1 MDDSLLY
8 TGHGP
13 VQSKSMQYIDT
24 QPFHFDVQPIQMP
37 KTPDFTGLLYQQEEE
52 PDQADNLSDFDKLM
66 RNKFYQDQINETILQ
81 PENET
86 IQPNQPQQPEQPKIA
101 TNPTELP
108 NDSTDPWSFTYKGYN
123 FDKLMKHE
131 QGYDRKTGRMIAP
144 LKSYYNGSGVNRI
157 RLWGPGITSNTWK
170 SYNLANGSDITLDQI
185 DQMSDQDRFNLF
197 KKFGSWYV
205 DNLEKAYSPYG
216 ISGLSADL
224 KKSILDASWE
234 YGINS
239 PMVKNMIYLMTG
251 NAVKGMNPKI
261 TWDMMTDPG
270 YVGKFFPKYPFE
282 TKPAVERMK
291 EARKYY
297 EASRRV

>member
-37 KTPDFTGLLYQQEEE
+37 NTPDFTGLLYQQKEE

-66 RNKFYQDQINETILQ
+66 RNKFFQNQIEDEIKTTL
-81 PENET
+81 
-86 IQPNQPQQPEQPKIA
+86 QPEQPKIA
-101 TNPTELP
+101 ANPTELP
-108 NDSTDPWSFTYKGYN
+108 TNSTDPWSFTYKGYN

-144 LKSYYNGSGVNRI
+144 LKSYYNGSGANRI
-157 RLWGPGITSNTWK
+157 RLWGPGITSNTWGD
-170 SYNLANGSDITLDQI
+170 YNLANGSNITLDQI

-205 DNLEKAYSPYG
+205 DNLEKAYGQYG
-216 ISGLSADL
+216 IGNLSADL

-234 YGINS
+234 YGIKS

-251 NAVKGMNPKI
+251 NPIKGMNPNI
-261 TWDMMTDPG
+261 TWDMMTDAD
-270 YVGKFFPKYPFE
+270 YVGKFFPKYQFE
-282 TKPAVERMK
+282 VKPAVERMK

>member
-1 MDDSLLY
+1 MDDSILY

-37 KTPDFTGLLYQQEEE
+37 SPPDFTGLIYQQKEE

-66 RNKFYQDQINETILQ
+66 RNRFFQNQINETLQ
-81 PENET
+81 T
-86 IQPNQPQQPEQPKIA
+86 NQPQPQQPKIA

-108 NDSTDPWSFTYKGYN
+108 TNSTDPWSFTYKGYN

-144 LKSYYNGSGVNRI
+144 LKPYYNGSGVNRI
-157 RLWGPGITSNTWK
+157 RLWGPGITSNTWNE
-170 SYNLANGSDITLDQI
+170 YNRQHGTNISLDQI
-185 DQMSDQDRFNLF
+185 AQMSDQDRFNLF
-197 KKFGSWYV
+197 KQFGSWYV

-251 NAVKGMNPKI
+251 NPIEGMNPKI
-261 TWDMMTDPG
+261 TWDMMIDPA

-297 EASRRV
+297 EASRSM

>member
-37 KTPDFTGLLYQQEEE
+37 SPPDFTGLLYQQKEE

-66 RNKFYQDQINETILQ
+66 RNKFYQDQINATILQ
-81 PENET
+81 A
-86 IQPNQPQQPEQPKIA
+86 NQPQQPKIA
-101 TNPTELP
+101 SNPTELP
-108 NDSTDPWSFTYKGYN
+108 NNSTDPWSFTYKGYN

-144 LKSYYNGSGVNRI
+144 LKSYYNGSGANRI
-157 RLWGPGITSNTWK
+157 RLWGPGITSNTWDA
-170 SYNLANGSDITLDQI
+170 YNLANGSKITLDQI

-197 KKFGSWYV
+197 KKFGGWYV
-205 DNLEKAYSPYG
+205 DNLEKAYGQYG
-216 ISGLSADL
+216 IGNLSPDL

-234 YGINS
+234 YGIKS

-251 NAVKGMNPKI
+251 NPVEGMNPKI
-261 TWDMMTDPG
+261 TWDMMTDDD
-270 YVGKFFPKYPFE
+270 YVGKFFTKYPFE
-282 TKPAVERMK
+282 VKPAVERMK

>member
-1 MDDSLLY
+1 MDDSFLY

-37 KTPDFTGLLYQQEEE
+37 STPNLIGLLGQQEEPE
-52 PDQADNLSDFDKLM
+52 PEQADKLSDFDKLM
-66 RNKFYQDQINETILQ
+66 QRQFLMSSLTDNQ
-81 PENET
+81 P
-86 IQPNQPQQPEQPKIA
+86 IQPKPQVKQASDI
-101 TNPTELP
+101 TELP
-108 NDSTDPWSFTYKGYN
+108 SDGSIDPWSFTYKGYN

-144 LKSYYNGSGVNRI
+144 LKSYYNGSGANRI
-157 RLWGPGITSNTWK
+157 RLWGPGITSNTWDA
-170 SYNLANGSDITLDQI
+170 YNLANGSNITLDQI

-216 ISGLSADL
+216 ISGLSSDL

-251 NAVKGMNPKI
+251 NPIKGINPNI
-261 TWDMMTDPG
+261 TWDMMTDDD
-270 YVGKFFPKYPFE
+270 YVGKFFTKYPFE
-282 TKPAVERMK
+282 VKPAVERMK

-297 EASRRV
+297 EASRSM

>member
-13 VQSKSMQYIDT
+13 VQSKSMQYINT
-24 QPFHFDVQPIQMP
+24 QPFSFNVQPIQMP
-37 KTPDFTGLLYQQEEE
+37 NMPDLTGILGQQEEPE
-52 PDQADNLSDFDKLM
+52 QADKLSDFDKLM
-66 RNKFYQDQINETILQ
+66 KRQFLMSSLTDNQ
-81 PENET
+81 PIQTKTVDST
-86 IQPNQPQQPEQPKIA
+86 IQPESQVKQASDI
-101 TNPTELP
+101 TELP
-108 NDSTDPWSFTYKGYN
+108 NDGSIDPWSFTYHGYN

-170 SYNLANGSDITLDQI
+170 SYNLANGSNITLDQI

-205 DNLEKAYSPYG
+205 DNLEKAYGQYG
-216 ISGLSADL
+216 IGNLSPDL

-234 YGINS
+234 YGVYS

-251 NAVKGMNPKI
+251 NAIKGMNPNI

-282 TKPAVERMK
+282 VKPAVGRMK

-297 EASRRV
+297 EASRGV

>member
-1 MDDSLLY
+1 MDDSFLY

-37 KTPDFTGLLYQQEEE
+37 STPNLIGLLGQQEEPE
-52 PDQADNLSDFDKLM
+52 PEQADKLSDFDKLM
-66 RNKFYQDQINETILQ
+66 QRQFLMSSLTDNQPIQ
-81 PENET
+81 PE
-86 IQPNQPQQPEQPKIA
+86 PQVKQASDI
-101 TNPTELP
+101 TELP
-108 NDSTDPWSFTYKGYN
+108 SDGSIDPWSFTYKGYN

-144 LKSYYNGSGVNRI
+144 LKSYYNGSGANRI
-157 RLWGPGITSNTWK
+157 RLWGPGITSNTWDA
-170 SYNLANGSDITLDQI
+170 YNLANGSNITLDQI

-216 ISGLSADL
+216 ISGLSSDL

-251 NAVKGMNPKI
+251 NPIKGINPNI
-261 TWDMMTDPG
+261 TWDMMTDDD
-270 YVGKFFPKYPFE
+270 YVGKFFTKYPFE
-282 TKPAVERMK
+282 VKPAVERMK

-297 EASRRV
+297 EASRSM

>member
-1 MDDSLLY
+1 MDDSILY
-8 TGHGP
+8 AGHGP
-13 VQSKSMQYIDT
+13 VYSKSMQYIDT

-37 KTPDFTGLLYQQEEE
+37 NTPDFTGLLYQQKEE

-66 RNKFYQDQINETILQ
+66 RNKFFQDQVYGITQTNQLQ
-81 PENET
+81 PE
-86 IQPNQPQQPEQPKIA
+86 PQPEQPKIA
-101 TNPTELP
+101 ANPTELP
-108 NDSTDPWSFTYKGYN
+108 TDSTDPWSFTYKGYN

-157 RLWGPGITSNTWK
+157 RLWGPGITSKTWGD
-170 SYNLANGSDITLDQI
+170 YNLANGSDITLDQI

-205 DNLEKAYSPYG
+205 DNLEKAYGQYG
-216 ISGLSADL
+216 IGNLSADL
-224 KKSILDASWE
+224 KKCILDASWE
-234 YGINS
+234 YGIKS

-251 NAVKGMNPKI
+251 NPIKGMNPKI
-261 TWDMMTDPG
+261 TWDMMTNAD
-270 YVGKFFPKYPFE
+270 YVGKFFPKYQFE
-282 TKPAVERMK
+282 VKPAVGRMK

-297 EASRRV
+297 EASRSI

>member
-13 VQSKSMQYIDT
+13 VYSKSMQYIDT

-37 KTPDFTGLLYQQEEE
+37 NTPDLTGLLYQQQEE
-52 PDQADNLSDFDKLM
+52 PEQADKLSDFDKLM
-66 RNKFYQDQINETILQ
+66 QRQFLMSSLTDNQPIQ
-81 PENET
+81 PEPQVK
-86 IQPNQPQQPEQPKIA
+86 IQPESQVKQASDI
-101 TNPTELP
+101 TELP
-108 NDSTDPWSFTYKGYN
+108 SDGSIDPWSFTYKGYN

-251 NAVKGMNPKI
+251 NAIKGMNPNI

-297 EASRRV
+297 EASRSI

>member
-1 MDDSLLY
+1 MDDSILY

-37 KTPDFTGLLYQQEEE
+37 NTPDFTGLLYQQKEE

-66 RNKFYQDQINETILQ
+66 RNKFYQDQINEIT
-81 PENET
+81 
-86 IQPNQPQQPEQPKIA
+86 QPNQPQQPKIA
-101 TNPTELP
+101 ANPTELP
-108 NDSTDPWSFTYKGYN
+108 NNSTDPWSFTYKGYN

-144 LKSYYNGSGVNRI
+144 IKSYYNGSGANRI
-157 RLWGPGITSNTWK
+157 RLWGPGITSNTWNA
-170 SYNLANGSDITLDQI
+170 YNLANGSNITLDQI

-251 NAVKGMNPKI
+251 NPIKGMNPNI
-261 TWDMMTDPG
+261 TWDMMTDPD
-270 YVGKFFPKYPFE
+270 YVGQFFPKYQFE
-282 TKPAVERMK
+282 VKPAVERMK

-297 EASRRV
+297 EASRSM

>member
-24 QPFHFDVQPIQMP
+24 QPFHFDVQPIQIP
-37 KTPDFTGLLYQQEEE
+37 SPPDLTGLLYQQKEE

-81 PENET
+81 AN
-86 IQPNQPQQPEQPKIA
+86 QPQPQQPKIA
-101 TNPTELP
+101 ANPTELP
-108 NDSTDPWSFTYKGYN
+108 NNSTDPWSFTYKGYN

-144 LKSYYNGSGVNRI
+144 LKPYYNGSGVNRI
-157 RLWGPGITSNTWK
+157 RLWGPGITSNTWNE
-170 SYNLANGSDITLDQI
+170 YNRQHGTNISLDQI
-185 DQMSDQDRFNLF
+185 AQMSDQDRFNLF
-197 KKFGSWYV
+197 KQFGGWYV

-251 NAVKGMNPKI
+251 NAIKGMNPKI
-261 TWDMMTDPG
+261 TWDMMTDPA

-297 EASRRV
+297 EASRSM

>member
-13 VQSKSMQYIDT
+13 VYSKSMQYINT

-37 KTPDFTGLLYQQEEE
+37 STPNLTGILGQQEEPE
-52 PDQADNLSDFDKLM
+52 QADKLSDFDKLM
-66 RNKFYQDQINETILQ
+66 QRQFLMSSLTDNQ
-81 PENET
+81 PIQTKTVDST
-86 IQPNQPQQPEQPKIA
+86 IQPEPQVKQASDI
-101 TNPTELP
+101 TELP
-108 NDSTDPWSFTYKGYN
+108 SDGSIDPWSFTYKGYN

-131 QGYDRKTGRMIAP
+131 QGYNRKTGRMIAP

-157 RLWGPGITSNTWK
+157 RLWGPGITSDTWK
-170 SYNLANGSDITLDQI
+170 SYNLANGSKITLDQI

-251 NAVKGMNPKI
+251 NVIKGMNPKI

-282 TKPAVERMK
+282 VKPAVERMK

>member
-37 KTPDFTGLLYQQEEE
+37 NTPDFTGLLYQQKEE

-66 RNKFYQDQINETILQ
+66 RNKFFQDQI
-81 PENET
+81 NET
-86 IQPNQPQQPEQPKIA
+86 IQPNQPQQPKIA
-101 TNPTELP
+101 ANPTELP
-108 NDSTDPWSFTYKGYN
+108 NNSTDPWSFTYKGYN

-157 RLWGPGITSNTWK
+157 RLWGPGITSNTWDA
-170 SYNLANGSDITLDQI
+170 YNLANGSNITLDQI

-205 DNLEKAYSPYG
+205 DNLEKAYGQYG
-216 ISGLSADL
+216 IGNLSADL

-251 NAVKGMNPKI
+251 NPIKGMNPKI
-261 TWDMMTDPG
+261 TWDMMTDDD
-270 YVGKFFPKYPFE
+270 YVGKFFTKYQFE
-282 TKPAVERMK
+282 VKPAVERMK

-297 EASRRV
+297 EASRSM

>member
-1 MDDSLLY
+1 MDDSILY

-37 KTPDFTGLLYQQEEE
+37 STPDFTGLLYQQKEE

-66 RNKFYQDQINETILQ
+66 RNKFYQDQINATILQ
-81 PENET
+81 A
-86 IQPNQPQQPEQPKIA
+86 NQPQQPKIA
-101 TNPTELP
+101 SNPTELP
-108 NDSTDPWSFTYKGYN
+108 NNSTDPWSFTYKGYN

-144 LKSYYNGSGVNRI
+144 LKSYYNGSGANRI
-157 RLWGPGITSNTWK
+157 RLWGPGIISNTWDA
-170 SYNLANGSDITLDQI
+170 YNLANGSNITLDQI

-197 KKFGSWYV
+197 KKFGGWYV
-205 DNLEKAYSPYG
+205 DNLEKAYGQYG
-216 ISGLSADL
+216 IGNLSPDL

-234 YGINS
+234 YGIKS

-251 NAVKGMNPKI
+251 NAIKGMNPKI

-270 YVGKFFPKYPFE
+270 YVGKFFPRYPFE

-297 EASRRV
+297 EASRSM

>member
-1 MDDSLLY
+1 MDDSILY

-37 KTPDFTGLLYQQEEE
+37 SPPDFTGLLYQQKEE

-66 RNKFYQDQINETILQ
+66 RNKFYQDQIDGILQ
-81 PENET
+81 T
-86 IQPNQPQQPEQPKIA
+86 NQPQQPKIA
-101 TNPTELP
+101 ANPTELP
-108 NDSTDPWSFTYKGYN
+108 TNSTDPWSFTYKGYN

-144 LKSYYNGSGVNRI
+144 LKPYYNGSGVNRI
-157 RLWGPGITSNTWK
+157 RLWGPGITSNTWNE
-170 SYNLANGSDITLDQI
+170 YNRQHGTNISLDQI
-185 DQMSDQDRFNLF
+185 AQMSDQDRFNLF
-197 KKFGSWYV
+197 KQFGGWYV
-205 DNLEKAYSPYG
+205 DNLEKAYGQYG
-216 ISGLSADL
+216 IGNLSPDL

-234 YGINS
+234 YGIKS

-251 NAVKGMNPKI
+251 NPIEGMNPKI
-261 TWDMMTDPG
+261 TWDMMTDDD
-270 YVGKFFPKYPFE
+270 YVGKFFTKYPFE
-282 TKPAVERMK
+282 VKPAVERMK

-297 EASRRV
+297 EASRSM

>member
-1 MDDSLLY
+1 MDDSILY

-37 KTPDFTGLLYQQEEE
+37 SPPDFTGLLYQQKEE

-66 RNKFYQDQINETILQ
+66 RNKFYQDQINETLQ
-81 PENET
+81 T
-86 IQPNQPQQPEQPKIA
+86 NQPQQPKIA
-101 TNPTELP
+101 ANPTELP
-108 NDSTDPWSFTYKGYN
+108 TNSTDPWSFTYKGYN

-144 LKSYYNGSGVNRI
+144 LKPYYNGSGVNRI
-157 RLWGPGITSNTWK
+157 RLWGPGITSNTWNE
-170 SYNLANGSDITLDQI
+170 YNRQHGTNISLDQI
-185 DQMSDQDRFNLF
+185 AQMSDQDRFNLF
-197 KKFGSWYV
+197 KQFGGWYV
-205 DNLEKAYSPYG
+205 DNLEKAYGQYG
-216 ISGLSADL
+216 IGNLSPDL
-224 KKSILDASWE
+224 KKSVLDASWE

-251 NAVKGMNPKI
+251 NPIEGMNPNI
-261 TWDMMTDPG
+261 TWDMMTDDD
-270 YVGKFFPKYPFE
+270 YVGKFFTKYPFE

-297 EASRRV
+297 EASRSM

>member
-1 MDDSLLY
+1 MDDSILY

-37 KTPDFTGLLYQQEEE
+37 SPPDFTGLVYQQKEE

-66 RNKFYQDQINETILQ
+66 RSRFFQNQINETLQ
-81 PENET
+81 T
-86 IQPNQPQQPEQPKIA
+86 NQPQQPKIA
-101 TNPTELP
+101 ANPTELP
-108 NDSTDPWSFTYKGYN
+108 TNSTDPWSFTYKGYN

-144 LKSYYNGSGVNRI
+144 LKSYYNGSGANRI
-157 RLWGPGITSNTWK
+157 RLWGPGITSNTWNA
-170 SYNLANGSDITLDQI
+170 YNLANGSNITLDQI

-197 KKFGSWYV
+197 KKFGGWYV
-205 DNLEKAYSPYG
+205 DNLEKAYGQYG
-216 ISGLSADL
+216 IGNLSPDL

-251 NAVKGMNPKI
+251 NPIEGMNPKI
-261 TWDMMTDPG
+261 TWDMMTDDD

-297 EASRRV
+297 EASRSM

>member
-1 MDDSLLY
+1 MDDSILY

-37 KTPDFTGLLYQQEEE
+37 SPPDFTGLLYQQKEE

-66 RNKFYQDQINETILQ
+66 RNKFYQDQINATILQ
-81 PENET
+81 A
-86 IQPNQPQQPEQPKIA
+86 NQPQQPKIA
-101 TNPTELP
+101 ANPTELP
-108 NDSTDPWSFTYKGYN
+108 TNSTDPWSFTYKGYN

-131 QGYDRKTGRMIAP
+131 QGYNRKTGRMIAP
-144 LKSYYNGSGVNRI
+144 LKSYYNGSGANRI
-157 RLWGPGITSNTWK
+157 RLWGPGITSSTWND
-170 SYNLANGSDITLDQI
+170 YNLANGSKITLDQI

-205 DNLEKAYSPYG
+205 DNLEKAYGQYG
-216 ISGLSADL
+216 IGNLSPDL

-234 YGINS
+234 YGIKS
-239 PMVKNMIYLMTG
+239 PMVKNMIYLITG
-251 NAVKGMNPKI
+251 NPIEGMNPKI
-261 TWDMMTDPG
+261 TWDMMTDDD

-297 EASRRV
+297 EASRSM

>member
-37 KTPDFTGLLYQQEEE
+37 NTPDFTGLLYQQKEE

-66 RNKFYQDQINETILQ
+66 RNKFFQNQV
-81 PENET
+81 ENEVKT
-86 IQPNQPQQPEQPKIA
+86 TLQPEQPEQSEQLKIA
-101 TNPTELP
+101 ANPTELP
-108 NDSTDPWSFTYKGYN
+108 TDSTDPWSFTYKGYN

-144 LKSYYNGSGVNRI
+144 IKSYYNGSGVNRI
-157 RLWGPGITSNTWK
+157 RLWGPGITSSTWK
-170 SYNLANGSDITLDQI
+170 DYNLANGSDITLDQI

-205 DNLEKAYSPYG
+205 DNLEKAYGQYG
-216 ISGLSADL
+216 IGNLSPDL

-234 YGINS
+234 YWIKS

-251 NAVKGMNPKI
+251 NPIKGMNPNI
-261 TWDMMTDPG
+261 TWDMMTNAD
-270 YVGKFFPKYPFE
+270 YVGKFFPKYQFE
-282 TKPAVERMK
+282 VKPAVERMK

-297 EASRRV
+297 EASRSI

>member
-24 QPFHFDVQPIQMP
+24 QPFHFDVQPIKMP
-37 KTPDFTGLLYQQEEE
+37 NRPDFTGLLYQQKEE
-52 PDQADNLSDFDKLM
+52 PEQADNLSDFDKLM
-66 RNKFYQDQINETILQ
+66 RNKFFQNQVEDEVKTTLQ
-81 PENET
+81 PEQSE
-86 IQPNQPQQPEQPKIA
+86 QPEQLKIA
-101 TNPTELP
+101 ANPTELP
-108 NDSTDPWSFTYKGYN
+108 TDSTDPWSFTYKGYN

-144 LKSYYNGSGVNRI
+144 IKSYYNGSGVNRI
-157 RLWGPGITSNTWK
+157 RLWGPGITSNTWGD
-170 SYNLANGSDITLDQI
+170 YNLANGSNITLDQI

-205 DNLEKAYSPYG
+205 DNLEKAYGQYG
-216 ISGLSADL
+216 IGNLSADL

-234 YGINS
+234 YGIKS

-251 NAVKGMNPKI
+251 NPIKGMNPNI
-261 TWDMMTDPG
+261 TWDMMTDPD
-270 YVGKFFPKYPFE
+270 YVGKFFPKYQFE
-282 TKPAVERMK
+282 VKPAVERMK

-297 EASRRV
+297 EASRSI

>member
-37 KTPDFTGLLYQQEEE
+37 KTPDFTGLLYQQKEE
-52 PDQADNLSDFDKLM
+52 PEQADNLSDFDKLM
-66 RNKFYQDQINETILQ
+66 RNKFFQNQVEDEVKTTLQ
-81 PENET
+81 PEQSE
-86 IQPNQPQQPEQPKIA
+86 QPEQLKIA
-101 TNPTELP
+101 ANPTELP
-108 NDSTDPWSFTYKGYN
+108 TDSTDPWSFTYKGYN

-170 SYNLANGSDITLDQI
+170 DYNLANGSDITLDQI

-234 YGINS
+234 YGIKS

-251 NAVKGMNPKI
+251 NAIKGMNPNI

-282 TKPAVERMK
+282 VKPAVERMK

-297 EASRRV
+297 EASRSI

>member
-13 VQSKSMQYIDT
+13 VYSKSMQYIDT

-37 KTPDFTGLLYQQEEE
+37 NTPDLTGLLYQQEEPE
-52 PDQADNLSDFDKLM
+52 QADKLSDFDKLM
-66 RNKFYQDQINETILQ
+66 QRQFLMSSLTSNQPIQ
-81 PENET
+81 PE
-86 IQPNQPQQPEQPKIA
+86 PQVKQASDI
-101 TNPTELP
+101 TELP
-108 NDSTDPWSFTYKGYN
+108 SDGSIDPWSFTYKGYN

-157 RLWGPGITSNTWK
+157 RLWGPGITSNTWGD
-170 SYNLANGSDITLDQI
+170 YNRANGSNITLDQI

-205 DNLEKAYSPYG
+205 DNLEKAYGQYG
-216 ISGLSADL
+216 IGNLSADL

-234 YGINS
+234 YGIKS

-251 NAVKGMNPKI
+251 NPIKGMNPNI
-261 TWDMMTDPG
+261 TWDMMTDAD
-270 YVGKFFPKYPFE
+270 YVGKFFPKYQFE
-282 TKPAVERMK
+282 VKPAVERMK

-297 EASRRV
+297 EASRSM

>member
-8 TGHGP
+8 TSHGP

-37 KTPDFTGLLYQQEEE
+37 SPPDFTGLVYQQKEE

-66 RNKFYQDQINETILQ
+66 RNKFYQDQINATILQ
-81 PENET
+81 A
-86 IQPNQPQQPEQPKIA
+86 NQPQQPKIA
-101 TNPTELP
+101 SNPTELP
-108 NDSTDPWSFTYKGYN
+108 NNSTDPWSFTYKGYN

-144 LKSYYNGSGVNRI
+144 LKSYYNGSGANRI
-157 RLWGPGITSNTWK
+157 RLWGPGITSNTWND
-170 SYNLANGSDITLDQI
+170 YNLANGSKITLDQI

-197 KKFGSWYV
+197 KKFGGWYV
-205 DNLEKAYSPYG
+205 DNLEKAYGQYG
-216 ISGLSADL
+216 IGNLSPDL

-234 YGINS
+234 YGIKS

-251 NAVKGMNPKI
+251 NPIEGMNPKI
-261 TWDMMTDPG
+261 TWDMMTDDD

-282 TKPAVERMK
+282 TKPAVKRMK

-297 EASRRV
+297 EASRSM

>member
-37 KTPDFTGLLYQQEEE
+37 NTPDLTGLLYQQKEE
-52 PDQADNLSDFDKLM
+52 PEQADKLSDFDKLM
-66 RNKFYQDQINETILQ
+66 QRQFLMSSLTDNQPIQ
-81 PENET
+81 PEPQVK
-86 IQPNQPQQPEQPKIA
+86 IQPEPQVKQASDI
-101 TNPTELP
+101 TELP
-108 NDSTDPWSFTYKGYN
+108 SDGSIDPWSFTYKGYN

-144 LKSYYNGSGVNRI
+144 LKSYYNGSGANRI
-157 RLWGPGITSNTWK
+157 RLWGPGITSNTWNA
-170 SYNLANGSDITLDQI
+170 YNLANGSNITLDQI

-234 YGINS
+234 YGVNS

-251 NAVKGMNPKI
+251 NAIKGMNPKI

-270 YVGKFFPKYPFE
+270 YVGKFFPRYPFE

>member
-37 KTPDFTGLLYQQEEE
+37 NMPDLAGLLYQQKEE
-52 PDQADNLSDFDKLM
+52 PEQADKLSDFDKLM
-66 RNKFYQDQINETILQ
+66 QRQFLMSSLTDNQPIQ
-81 PENET
+81 PESQVK
-86 IQPNQPQQPEQPKIA
+86 IQPEPQVKQASDI
-101 TNPTELP
+101 TELP
-108 NDSTDPWSFTYKGYN
+108 SDGSIDPWSFTYKGYN

-131 QGYDRKTGRMIAP
+131 QGYNRKTGRMIAP

-157 RLWGPGITSNTWK
+157 RLWGPGITSNTWDA
-170 SYNLANGSDITLDQI
+170 YNLANGSNITLDQI

-251 NAVKGMNPKI
+251 NAIKGMNPKI

-282 TKPAVERMK
+282 VKPAVQRMK

>member
-1 MDDSLLY
+1 MDDSILY

-37 KTPDFTGLLYQQEEE
+37 STPDLTGLIYQQKEE

-66 RNKFYQDQINETILQ
+66 RNRFFQNQINETLQ
-81 PENET
+81 T
-86 IQPNQPQQPEQPKIA
+86 TQPQPQQPKIA
-101 TNPTELP
+101 ANPTELP
-108 NDSTDPWSFTYKGYN
+108 TNSTDPWSFTYKGYN

-144 LKSYYNGSGVNRI
+144 LKPYYNGSGVNRI
-157 RLWGPGITSNTWK
+157 RLWGPGITSNTWNE
-170 SYNLANGSDITLDQI
+170 YNRQHGTNISLDQI
-185 DQMSDQDRFNLF
+185 AQMSDQDRFNLF
-197 KKFGSWYV
+197 KQFGGWYV
-205 DNLEKAYSPYG
+205 DNLEKAYGQYG
-216 ISGLSADL
+216 IGNLSPDL
-224 KKSILDASWE
+224 KKSVLDASWE
-234 YGINS
+234 YGIKS

-251 NAVKGMNPKI
+251 NPIEGMNPKI
-261 TWDMMTDPG
+261 TWDMMTDDD
-270 YVGKFFPKYPFE
+270 YVGKFFTKYPFE

>member
-1 MDDSLLY
+1 MDDSILY

-37 KTPDFTGLLYQQEEE
+37 SPPDFTGLLYQQKEE

-66 RNKFYQDQINETILQ
+66 RNRFFQNQINETLQ
-81 PENET
+81 TNKP
-86 IQPNQPQQPEQPKIA
+86 QPQPQQPKIA

-108 NDSTDPWSFTYKGYN
+108 TNSTDPWSFTYKGYN

-144 LKSYYNGSGVNRI
+144 LKPYYNGSGVNRI
-157 RLWGPGITSNTWK
+157 RLWGPGITSNTWNE
-170 SYNLANGSDITLDQI
+170 YNRQHGTNITLDQI
-185 DQMSDQDRFNLF
+185 AQMSDQDRFNLF
-197 KKFGSWYV
+197 KQFGGWYV

-234 YGINS
+234 YGVNS

-251 NAVKGMNPKI
+251 NAIKGMNPKI
-261 TWDMMTDPG
+261 TWDMMTDPA

-297 EASRRV
+297 EASRSI

>member
-37 KTPDFTGLLYQQEEE
+37 NMPDLTGILGQQEEPE
-52 PDQADNLSDFDKLM
+52 QADKLSDFDKLM
-66 RNKFYQDQINETILQ
+66 QRRFLISSLTDNQPIQ
-81 PENET
+81 PEPQVK
-86 IQPNQPQQPEQPKIA
+86 IQPESQVKQASDI
-101 TNPTELP
+101 TELP
-108 NDSTDPWSFTYKGYN
+108 SDGSIDPWSFTYKGYN

-170 SYNLANGSDITLDQI
+170 DYNLANGSKITLDQI

-239 PMVKNMIYLMTG
+239 PMVKNMIYLTTG
-251 NAVKGMNPKI
+251 NAIKGMNPKI

-282 TKPAVERMK
+282 VKPAVERMK

>member
-37 KTPDFTGLLYQQEEE
+37 STPDFTGLLYQQEEE

-66 RNKFYQDQINETILQ
+66 RNKFFQDQINA
-81 PENET
+81 T
-86 IQPNQPQQPEQPKIA
+86 IQTNQPQQPQQPKIA
-101 TNPTELP
+101 TNLTELP
-108 NDSTDPWSFTYKGYN
+108 TNSTDPWSFTYKGYN

-144 LKSYYNGSGVNRI
+144 LKSYYNGSGAYRI
-157 RLWGPGITSNTWK
+157 RLWGPGITSKTWDD
-170 SYNLANGSDITLDQI
+170 YNLANGSNITLDQI

-197 KKFGSWYV
+197 KKFGGWYV

-216 ISGLSADL
+216 ISDLSADL
-224 KKSILDASWE
+224 KKSILDAAWE
-234 YGINS
+234 YGIKS

-251 NAVKGMNPKI
+251 NAIKGMDPNI
-261 TWDMMTDPG
+261 TWDKMTDKD

-282 TKPAVERMK
+282 TTPAVERMK

-297 EASRRV
+297 EASRSI

>member
-24 QPFHFDVQPIQMP
+24 QPFHFDVQPIKMP
-37 KTPDFTGLLYQQEEE
+37 NRPDFTGLLYQQKEE
-52 PDQADNLSDFDKLM
+52 PEQADNLSDFDKLM
-66 RNKFYQDQINETILQ
+66 RNKFFQNQVEDEVKTTLQ
-81 PENET
+81 PEQSE
-86 IQPNQPQQPEQPKIA
+86 QPEQLKIA
-101 TNPTELP
+101 ANPTELP
-108 NDSTDPWSFTYKGYN
+108 TDSTDPWSFTYKGYN

-144 LKSYYNGSGVNRI
+144 IKSYYNGSGVNRI

-170 SYNLANGSDITLDQI
+170 DYNLANGSDITLDQI

-205 DNLEKAYSPYG
+205 DNLEKAYGQYG

-234 YGINS
+234 YGIKS

-251 NAVKGMNPKI
+251 NPIKGMNPNI
-261 TWDMMTDPG
+261 TWDMMTDPD
-270 YVGKFFPKYPFE
+270 YVGKFFPKYQFE
-282 TKPAVERMK
+282 VKPAVERMK

-297 EASRRV
+297 EASRSI

>member
-1 MDDSLLY
+1 MDDSILY
-8 TGHGP
+8 TGHRP

-37 KTPDFTGLLYQQEEE
+37 SPPDLTGLLYQQKEE

-66 RNKFYQDQINETILQ
+66 RNKFYQDQINATILQ
-81 PENET
+81 A
-86 IQPNQPQQPEQPKIA
+86 NQPQQPKIA
-101 TNPTELP
+101 ANPTELP
-108 NDSTDPWSFTYKGYN
+108 NNSTDPWSFTYKGYN

-144 LKSYYNGSGVNRI
+144 LKSYYNGSGANRI
-157 RLWGPGITSNTWK
+157 RLWGPGITSSTWDA
-170 SYNLANGSDITLDQI
+170 YNLANGSNITLDQI

-197 KKFGSWYV
+197 KKFGGWYV
-205 DNLEKAYSPYG
+205 DNLEKAYGQYG
-216 ISGLSADL
+216 IGNLSPDL

-234 YGINS
+234 YGIKS

-251 NAVKGMNPKI
+251 NPIEGMNPKI
-261 TWDMMTDPG
+261 TWDMMTDDD
-270 YVGKFFPKYPFE
+270 YVGKFFTKYPFE

-297 EASRRV
+297 EASRSM

>member
-1 MDDSLLY
+1 MDDSILY

-37 KTPDFTGLLYQQEEE
+37 STPDFTGLLYQQKEE

-66 RNKFYQDQINETILQ
+66 RNKFYQDQINATILQ
-81 PENET
+81 T
-86 IQPNQPQQPEQPKIA
+86 NQPQQPKIA
-101 TNPTELP
+101 ANPTELP
-108 NDSTDPWSFTYKGYN
+108 TDSTDPWSFTYKGYN

-144 LKSYYNGSGVNRI
+144 IKSYYNGSGVNRI
-157 RLWGPGITSNTWK
+157 RLWGPGITSKTWE
-170 SYNLANGSDITLDQI
+170 SYNLANGSNITLDQI

-205 DNLEKAYSPYG
+205 DNLEKAYGQYG

-224 KKSILDASWE
+224 KKSILDAAWE
-234 YGINS
+234 YGIKS

-251 NAVKGMNPKI
+251 NPIKGMNPNI
-261 TWDMMTDPG
+261 TWDMMTDAD
-270 YVGKFFPKYPFE
+270 YVGKFFPKYQFE
-282 TKPAVERMK
+282 VKPAVERMK

-297 EASRRV
+297 EASRSM

>member
-1 MDDSLLY
+1 MDDSILY

-37 KTPDFTGLLYQQEEE
+37 KTPDFTGLLYQQKEE

-66 RNKFYQDQINETILQ
+66 RNKFFQDQINETILQ

-86 IQPNQPQQPEQPKIA
+86 TLQPKIA
-101 TNPTELP
+101 ANPTELP
-108 NDSTDPWSFTYKGYN
+108 TDSTDPWSFTYKGYN

-157 RLWGPGITSNTWK
+157 RLWGPGITSSTWK
-170 SYNLANGSDITLDQI
+170 DYNLANGSDITLDQI

-205 DNLEKAYSPYG
+205 DNLEKAYGQYG
-216 ISGLSADL
+216 IGNLSADL

-251 NAVKGMNPKI
+251 NPIKGMNPNI
-261 TWDMMTDPG
+261 TWDMMTDPD
-270 YVGKFFPKYPFE
+270 YVGKFFPKYQFE
-282 TKPAVERMK
+282 VKPAVGRMK

-297 EASRRV
+297 EASRSI

>member
-8 TGHGP
+8 TSHGP
-13 VQSKSMQYIDT
+13 IQSKSMQYIDT

-37 KTPDFTGLLYQQEEE
+37 SPPDFTGLVYQQKEE

-66 RNKFYQDQINETILQ
+66 RNRFFQNQINETLQ
-81 PENET
+81 T
-86 IQPNQPQQPEQPKIA
+86 NQPQPQQPKIA

-108 NDSTDPWSFTYKGYN
+108 TNSTDPWSFTYKGYN

-144 LKSYYNGSGVNRI
+144 LKPYYNGSGVNRI
-157 RLWGPGITSNTWK
+157 RLWGPGITSNTWNE
-170 SYNLANGSDITLDQI
+170 YNRQHGTNISLDQI
-185 DQMSDQDRFNLF
+185 AQMSDQDRFNLF
-197 KKFGSWYV
+197 KQFGGWYV

-251 NAVKGMNPKI
+251 NPIKGMDPKI
-261 TWDMMTDPG
+261 TWDMMTDDD
-270 YVGKFFPKYPFE
+270 YVGKFFTKYPFE

-297 EASRRV
+297 EASRSI

>member
-37 KTPDFTGLLYQQEEE
+37 NTPDFTGLLYQQKEE

-66 RNKFYQDQINETILQ
+66 RNRFFQNQIEDELKTTL
-81 PENET
+81 
-86 IQPNQPQQPEQPKIA
+86 QPEQPKIA
-101 TNPTELP
+101 ANPTELP
-108 NDSTDPWSFTYKGYN
+108 TNSTDPWSFTYKGYN

-144 LKSYYNGSGVNRI
+144 IKSYYNGSGVNRI
-157 RLWGPGITSNTWK
+157 RLWGPGITSNTWD
-170 SYNLANGSDITLDQI
+170 SYNLANGSNITLDQI

-205 DNLEKAYSPYG
+205 DNLEKAYGQYG
-216 ISGLSADL
+216 IGNLSADL

-234 YGINS
+234 YGIKS

-251 NAVKGMNPKI
+251 NPIKGMNPKI
-261 TWDMMTDPG
+261 TWDMMTDAD
-270 YVGKFFPKYPFE
+270 YVGKFFPKYQFE
-282 TKPAVERMK
+282 VKPAVERMK

>member
-1 MDDSLLY
+1 MDDSFLY

-13 VQSKSMQYIDT
+13 VYSKSMQYIDT

-37 KTPDFTGLLYQQEEE
+37 STPDLTGLLGQQEEPE
-52 PDQADNLSDFDKLM
+52 QADKLSDFDKLM
-66 RNKFYQDQINETILQ
+66 QRQFLMSSLTNNQ
-81 PENET
+81 PVQTKTVDST
-86 IQPNQPQQPEQPKIA
+86 IQPESQVKQASDI
-101 TNPTELP
+101 TELP
-108 NDSTDPWSFTYKGYN
+108 SDGSIDPWSFTYKGYN

-170 SYNLANGSDITLDQI
+170 DYNLANGSKITLDQI

-251 NAVKGMNPKI
+251 NAIKGMNPKI

-282 TKPAVERMK
+282 VKPAVERMK

>member
-1 MDDSLLY
+1 MDDSILY

-37 KTPDFTGLLYQQEEE
+37 SPPDFTGLLYQQKEE

-66 RNKFYQDQINETILQ
+66 RNKFYQDQINATILQ
-81 PENET
+81 A
-86 IQPNQPQQPEQPKIA
+86 NQPQQPKIA
-101 TNPTELP
+101 ANPTELP
-108 NDSTDPWSFTYKGYN
+108 TNSTDPWSFTYKGYN

-131 QGYDRKTGRMIAP
+131 QGYNRKTGRMIAP
-144 LKSYYNGSGVNRI
+144 LKSYYNGSGANRI
-157 RLWGPGITSNTWK
+157 RLWGPGITSSTWND
-170 SYNLANGSDITLDQI
+170 YNLANGSKITLDQI

-197 KKFGSWYV
+197 KKFGGWYV
-205 DNLEKAYSPYG
+205 DNLEKAYGQYG
-216 ISGLSADL
+216 IGNLSPDL

-234 YGINS
+234 YGIKS
-239 PMVKNMIYLMTG
+239 PMVKNMIYLITG
-251 NAVKGMNPKI
+251 NPIEGMNPKI
-261 TWDMMTDPG
+261 TWDMMTDDD

-282 TKPAVERMK
+282 VKPAVERMK

-297 EASRRV
+297 EASRSM

>member
-8 TGHGP
+8 TSHGP

-37 KTPDFTGLLYQQEEE
+37 SPPDFTGLVYQQKEE

-66 RNKFYQDQINETILQ
+66 RNKFYQDQINETLQ
-81 PENET
+81 T
-86 IQPNQPQQPEQPKIA
+86 NQPQPQSQQPKIA

-108 NDSTDPWSFTYKGYN
+108 TNSTDPWSFTYKGYN

-144 LKSYYNGSGVNRI
+144 LKPYYNGSGVNRI
-157 RLWGPGITSNTWK
+157 RLWGPGITSNTWNE
-170 SYNLANGSDITLDQI
+170 YNRQHGTNISLDQI
-185 DQMSDQDRFNLF
+185 AQMSDQDRFNLF
-197 KKFGSWYV
+197 KQFGGWYV

-251 NAVKGMNPKI
+251 NAIKGMNPKI
-261 TWDMMTDPG
+261 TWDMMTDPA

-297 EASRRV
+297 EASRSI

>member
-13 VQSKSMQYIDT
+13 VYSKSMQYIDT
-24 QPFHFDVQPIQMP
+24 QPFHFNVQPVQMP
-37 KTPDFTGLLYQQEEE
+37 KTPDFTGLLYQQKEE
-52 PDQADNLSDFDKLM
+52 PEQADKLSDFDKLM
-66 RNKFYQDQINETILQ
+66 QRQFLMSSLTDNQ
-81 PENET
+81 PVQTKTVDST
-86 IQPNQPQQPEQPKIA
+86 IQPESQVKQASDI
-101 TNPTELP
+101 TELP
-108 NDSTDPWSFTYKGYN
+108 SDGSIDPWSFTYKGYN

-144 LKSYYNGSGVNRI
+144 IKSYYNGSGVNRI
-157 RLWGPGITSNTWK
+157 RLWGPGITSSTWK
-170 SYNLANGSDITLDQI
+170 DYNLANGSDITLDQI

-239 PMVKNMIYLMTG
+239 PMVKNMVYLMTG
-251 NAVKGMNPKI
+251 NAIKGMNPNI

-282 TKPAVERMK
+282 VKPAVERMK

-297 EASRRV
+297 EASRSI